1 MYDKLLEKHK
11 NNVFQI
17 LKIGKASSR
26 FDFNLTIRKKTHL
39 VMQLFGNKVIE
50 RFPLTS
56 PTDHP
61 N

>member
-1 MYDKLLEKHK
+1 MYGKLLEKHK

-17 LKIGKASSR
+17 LKIGKVSSH

-50 RFPLTS
+50 RFPLAS
-56 PTDHP
+56 HTDHP